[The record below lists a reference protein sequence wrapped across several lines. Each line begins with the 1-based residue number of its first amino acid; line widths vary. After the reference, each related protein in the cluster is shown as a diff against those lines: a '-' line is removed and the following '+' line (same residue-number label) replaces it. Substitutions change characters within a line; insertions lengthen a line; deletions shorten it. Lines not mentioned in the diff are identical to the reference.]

1 MSTKAKKKEEDEDYV
16 WDHRSKGG
24 GKAKKMKH
32 DSRGGN
38 EIEDDRR
45 GSQVKEPHTGDKPPN
60 REHAWRKVNL
70 SCIHAYCCST
80 LPFCWKEVSAVDGR
94 ISSPP
99 ALIQSLFLHPHRLLQ
114 SFSPCTPM
122 FTTPILHN
130 ITLVAPR
137 PFHTSSVIRSKTH
150 EHRMV
155 LHSGWSL
162 PRPLLPCSL
171 LTRMLPSVP
180 SICLPYDAYP
190 CASHVWRQGLECG
203 FPCQCAFPVVFS
215 SSVWANLRDRR
226 TYTTLTNAHITPAL

>member
-1 MSTKAKKKEEDEDYV
+1 
-16 WDHRSKGG
+16 
-24 GKAKKMKH
+24 MKH

-38 EIEDDRR
+38 EIEDDTR

-80 LPFCWKEVSAVDGR
+80 LPFCWKEVSAVYGR

-114 SFSPCTPM
+114 SFSPCTPI
-122 FTTPILHN
+122 FTTPILNN

-162 PRPLLPCSL
+162 PRPLFPCSL
-171 LTRMLPSVP
+171 LARMLTWSETDCLMMLIRVCGESSVRVLSASFHVNVP
-180 SICLPYDAYP
+180 FLSWFPAPYGQIRKTEEHTPRQQMQTLHNGPYGIELPYTNP
-190 CASHVWRQGLECG
+190 SGCAQK
-203 FPCQCAFPVVFS
+203 
-215 SSVWANLRDRR
+215 
-226 TYTTLTNAHITPAL
+226 